1 MIRYCP
7 KCPVKKALVW
17 QPAKMRYYCPVC
29 HRNYTTFDLMRVIEG
44 GKK

>member
-1 MIRYCP
+1 MIHYCP

>member
-1 MIRYCP
+1 
-7 KCPVKKALVW
+7 LVW
-17 QPAKMRYYCPVC
+17 HPAKMRYYCPVC